1 MRHTCPR
8 LQKGVGD
15 PKKNGHREAAVDA
28 AALAAMSILWVGK
41 GEEEYSGRQ

>member
-15 PKKNGHREAAVDA
+15 PKKNGQREPAGVA
-28 AALAAMSILWVGK
+28 AALAAMSILWVGRE
-41 GEEEYSGRQ
+41 EEEYSGRQ